1 MATIDLHDE
10 IFATLTQRGKVI
22 ATLKLSGVTSIAM
35 ILQRLRQL
43 ASKCVGLVTLNVRNS
58 SQGWLHSRSIML
70 SPQKSHCHEAVQL
83 SLF

>member
-10 IFATLTQRGKVI
+10 VFATLTQRGKVI
-22 ATLKLSGVTSIAM
+22 ATMKLSGVTSIAM
-35 ILQRLRQL
+35 ILHRLRQL

-58 SQGWLHSRSIML
+58 SQGWLHSCPIML
-70 SPQKSHCHEAVQL
+70 SPRQPQGQEAVQL

>member
-10 IFATLTQRGKVI
+10 VFATLTQRGKVV
-22 ATLKLSGVTSIAM
+22 ATMKLSGVTSIAM
-35 ILQRLRQL
+35 ILQHLRQL

-70 SPQKSHCHEAVQL
+70 APQQSHNHEAVQL